1 MDTRGPVGTGLDT
14 SASRL
19 YFVMGIPELD
29 LFIALYGAN
38 YNDPIRKGFVP
49 GPNLRLLRE
58 NLIELRPENSDKTR
72 TMG

>member
-1 MDTRGPVGTGLDT
+1 
-14 SASRL
+14 
-19 YFVMGIPELD
+19 MGIPELD